1 MCSLFLCEWDRYFF
15 APQAEGDTAGKRM
28 CAGGLPICRTIRVA
42 RVLEGRA
49 CLSGN
54 DAACGAIGSATGEQ
68 STCAG

>member
-1 MCSLFLCEWDRYFF
+1 MCSLFLCEQDRYFF

-54 DAACGAIGSATGEQ
+54 DAA
-68 STCAG
+68 